1 METVLTLKSG
11 FYKLTSMVFR
21 EWDKDT
27 VYVYTRHDAQPW
39 RHNREFFISKTDL
52 KEFCKQIETMIKDKD
67 NE

>member
-1 METVLTLKSG
+1 
-11 FYKLTSMVFR
+11 MVFR

-39 RHNREFFISKTDL
+39 RPNREFFISKTDL
-52 KEFCKQIETMIKDKD
+52 KEFCKKIETMIKD